1 MERSGYICLNG
12 NMIATN
18 TPIFTSQNR
27 AFRYGDALFETIRC
41 IQQVPQFFEDHYRR
55 LLRGMTL
62 LKMQINS
69 LPPREKLA
77 ETIAQLISKNRIYGD
92 CRIRLSVFRSD
103 GGLYTPAS
111 NKAEYL
117 IEASAL
123 TTQGYELN
131 TKGLLT
137 GLFINERKSPGSL
150 NAFKSANS
158 LLFVLAGLEKQAHNW
173 QDILICNDKGYIIEG
188 LSSNLFWVKDEKVYT
203 PLRASGCVEGVM
215 RKQILHLLRANGY
228 RLEEVPGATREDLFA
243 AEELF
248 LTNAIQGIQWIVGF
262 EDKRYYCRMVKEI
275 SRLLNGE
282 IKSSEESFNSR

>member
-1 MERSGYICLNG
+1 MENAGYVCLNG
-12 NMIATN
+12 KMMAADA
-18 TPIFTSQNR
+18 PIFTAQNR

-41 IQQVPQFFEDHYRR
+41 SQLVPLFFEDHYRR
-55 LLRGMTL
+55 LVRGMTL
-62 LKMQINS
+62 LKMQISS
-69 LPPREKLA
+69 LPPREKMEEL
-77 ETIAQLISKNRIYGD
+77 IAQVISKNRIYGD
-92 CRIRLSVFRSD
+92 CRIRLSVFRSN

-117 IEASAL
+117 LEASAL
-123 TTQGYELN
+123 ATQGYSLN

-137 GLFINERKSPGSL
+137 GLFTTERKSYSSL

-215 RKQILHLLRANGY
+215 RKQILRLLRANGY
-228 RLEEVPGATREDLFA
+228 RLEEVPGATREELFEA
-243 AEELF
+243 DELF

-262 EDKRYYCRMVKEI
+262 EDKRYYCRVVKEI
-275 SRLLNGE
+275 ARLLNAQ
-282 IKSSEESFNSR
+282 IKATDELF

>member
-1 MERSGYICLNG
+1 MESAEFVCLNG
-12 NMIATN
+12 KMLAAD
-18 TPIFTSQNR
+18 TPIFTAQNR

-41 IQQVPQFFEDHYRR
+41 IHLVPQFFEDHYRR

-62 LKMQINS
+62 LKMEIS
-69 LPPREKLA
+69 SIPPREKL
-77 ETIAQLISKNRIYGD
+77 EELIAQLISKNRIYGD
-92 CRIRLSVFRSD
+92 GRIRLSVFRSD

-111 NKAEYL
+111 NKTEFL
-117 IEASAL
+117 LEASPL

-137 GLFINERKSPGSL
+137 GLFINERKSHSSL

-188 LSSNLFWVKDEKVYT
+188 LSSNLFWIKDDRVFT
-203 PLRASGCVEGVM
+203 PLRASGCVEGIM
-215 RKQILHLLRANGY
+215 RKQILRLLRTNGY
-228 RLEEVPGATREDLFA
+228 RLEEVPGATRKELFEA
-243 AEELF
+243 DELF

-262 EDKRYYCRMVKEI
+262 EDKRYYCRLVKEI
-275 SRLLNGE
+275 SRLLNNPVT
-282 IKSSEESFNSR
+282 SAEELF

>member
-1 MERSGYICLNG
+1 MESSGYICLNG
-12 NMIATN
+12 KMLAANA
-18 TPIFTSQNR
+18 PVFTSQNR

-41 IQQVPQFFEDHYRR
+41 IQLTPQFFEDHYRR

-69 LPPREKLA
+69 LPAREKL
-77 ETIAQLISKNRIYGD
+77 EEMMAQLISKNRIYGD

-117 IEASAL
+117 IEASPL
-123 TTQGYELN
+123 TTKGYELN

-137 GLFINERKSPGSL
+137 GLFINERKSQGSL

-188 LSSNLFWVKDEKVYT
+188 LSSNLFWIKDEKVFT

-215 RKQILHLLRANGY
+215 RKQILRLLRTNGY
-228 RLEEVPGATREDLFA
+228 RLEEVPGATREELYRAD
-243 AEELF
+243 ELF
-248 LTNAIQGIQWIVGF
+248 LTNAIQGVQWIVGF
-262 EDKRYYCRMVKEI
+262 EDKRYYCRLVKEI
-275 SRLLNGE
+275 ARLLNNP
-282 IKSSEESFNSR
+282 IRSSEELF